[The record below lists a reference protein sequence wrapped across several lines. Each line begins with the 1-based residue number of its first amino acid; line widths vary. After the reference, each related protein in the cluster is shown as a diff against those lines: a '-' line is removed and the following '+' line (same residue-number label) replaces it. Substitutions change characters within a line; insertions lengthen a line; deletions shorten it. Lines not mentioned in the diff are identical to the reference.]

1 MTREDYEASEDDNQL
16 VTGVAGDEGGL
27 GYFGF
32 SYYEQNQ
39 DKLNL
44 VGVGE
49 DGGSC
54 VKPSSETIQDGS
66 YKPLSRPLFMYP
78 SAKAIAA
85 ARGQGVHGLR
95 DRQPGRRSPRRRRSS
110 R

>member
-1 MTREDYEASEDDNQL
+1 MTTA
-16 VTGVAGDEGGL
+16 AL

-44 VGVGE
+44 VGV
-49 DGGSC
+49 DGGDGC
-54 VKPSSETIQDGS
+54 VKPSAETIQDGS

-78 SAKAIAA
+78 SEKALAA

-95 DRQPGRRSPRRRRSS
+95 RREPEQIAEAAQFVPMTPEHERPVGRRAP
-110 R
+110 